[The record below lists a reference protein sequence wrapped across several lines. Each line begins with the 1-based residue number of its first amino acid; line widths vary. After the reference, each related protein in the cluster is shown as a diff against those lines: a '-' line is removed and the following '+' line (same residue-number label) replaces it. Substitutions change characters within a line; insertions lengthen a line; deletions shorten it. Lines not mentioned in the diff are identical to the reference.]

1 MREGIDEKSHKETE
15 GCGGGGLGETDEEC
29 VREGEFHFDLGFDSS
44 FGFSRHERELRV
56 T

>member
-1 MREGIDEKSHKETE
+1 MRNLIKKQGSW
-15 GCGGGGLGETDEEC
+15 GWGRLGETNEEC

-44 FGFSRHERELRV
+44 FGFSRHEREPRV

>member
-1 MREGIDEKSHKETE
+1 MRNLIKKQGEL
-15 GCGGGGLGETDEEC
+15 GLGETNEEC

-44 FGFSRHERELRV
+44 FGFSRHEREPRV